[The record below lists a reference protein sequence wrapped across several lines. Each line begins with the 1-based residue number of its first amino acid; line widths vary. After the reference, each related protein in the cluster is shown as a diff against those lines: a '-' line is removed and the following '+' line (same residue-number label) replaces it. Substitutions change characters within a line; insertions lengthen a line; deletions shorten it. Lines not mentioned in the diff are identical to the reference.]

1 MKKIMVLAILALLV
15 TGCETMK
22 GFGKDMKKLGG
33 EIEKAADK
41 AVK

>member
-1 MKKIMVLAILALLV
+1 MRMIIVLAIVALFI
-15 TGCETMK
+15 TGCETAK
-22 GFGKDMKKLGG
+22 GFGKDMKKLGN